1 MVNLYRSKVL
11 TLTYTSFLHI
21 EKGFAGE
28 RIMRKLLRF
37 DGINKKVSVLVTGVL
52 LISLLSISFMN
63 YQISKRE
70 LDRSNKIIL
79 SNAVHTVL
87 AQFERD
93 LSSIQNSEN
102 DWTLDGAQ
110 ENALAFIHKLHGITM
125 ASDATSGATSV
136 AENYSLFNYS
146 IDLGESGY
154 FYIIDSKGDIVF
166 HPFLTENLY
175 DLQSADGRYII
186 QEVIKN
192 AKQGGG
198 YVNYALKEDISIIVD
213 SKTVYANYFE
223 EWDWIVASVIYDTEL
238 ARGSHIILVYNLFG
252 LAISMAIAIAVTIL
266 ITRRITK
273 PIKKITK
280 ALYEVAN
287 GDLTVSKVHVRSMD
301 ETKMLGDSLNL
312 LIDRL
317 RNIMQ
322 LMKNS
327 SDGLNRFAENLSQS
341 SSIVSEST
349 TEVAKAISFMAL
361 SSEDQFR
368 ETTDSVRRVHELGD
382 DIDMTAKASIAIKT
396 VIQQS
401 MDLKEEGLSSVNDLK
416 EANHKN
422 NENIQKIEGIIE
434 GINEQSLAVGDITS
448 IITKIARQT
457 NLLAL
462 NASIEAARA
471 GEHGMGFAVVAD
483 EIRKLASET
492 ATATNHIRTRILEMQ
507 QQTDEAV
514 TFMSLNHQSM
524 DKINQRVTHTE
535 DVIGRISDGLQG
547 LVKDIN
553 LIVEKNLVIHDMKDD
568 IVTMLNLINNTAEE
582 NSATIEEISASSEEQ
597 SMTIL
602 GISESI
608 GTLYEMVQEL
618 NNLIHKFTI
627 ES

>member
-1 MVNLYRSKVL
+1 
-11 TLTYTSFLHI
+11 
-21 EKGFAGE
+21 
-28 RIMRKLLRF
+28 MRKLLRF
-37 DGINKKVSVLVTGVL
+37 DGINKKVCALVTGVL
-52 LISLLSISFMN
+52 LVSLLSISLLN
-63 YQISKRE
+63 YQISKKE

-87 AQFERD
+87 AQFERN
-93 LSSIQNSEN
+93 LSSIQNPEN
-102 DWTLDGAQ
+102 EWTMDGAQ
-110 ENALAFIHKLHGITM
+110 ENALAFIHKLHGMKIST
-125 ASDATSGATSV
+125 DATSGATSTG
-136 AENYSLFNYS
+136 EEYSLFNYA

-175 DLQSADGRYII
+175 DLQAVDGRYII
-186 QEVIKN
+186 QDIIQY

-198 YVNYALKEDISIIVD
+198 YINYALAEDISIIID

-238 ARGSHIILVYNLFG
+238 ARGSNIILQYNLFG
-252 LAISMAIAIAVTIL
+252 LVISMGIAIVVTIL
-266 ITRRITK
+266 ITRRITN

-280 ALYEVAN
+280 ALYKVAN
-287 GDLTVSKVHVRSMD
+287 GDLTVSKVNVKSMD

-317 RNIMQ
+317 RNIIQ
-322 LMKNS
+322 LLKNS
-327 SDGLNRFAENLSQS
+327 SDGLNRFAESLSQS
-341 SSIVSEST
+341 SNIVSEST
-349 TEVAKAISFMAL
+349 MEVAKAISSMAS

-368 ETTDSVRRVHELGD
+368 ETTDSVQRVQQLGD
-382 DIDMTAKASIAIKT
+382 DIDLTAKASVAIKS

-401 MDLKEEGLSSVNDLK
+401 MELKEEGLVSVNDLK
-416 EANHKN
+416 EANNEN
-422 NENIQKIEGIIE
+422 NENIDKIEEIIE
-434 GINEQSLAVGDITS
+434 GINEQSLAVGDITT

-524 DKINQRVTHTE
+524 DKINHRVVQTE
-535 DVIGRISDGLQG
+535 NVIGRISDGLQG
-547 LVKDIN
+547 LIEDVN
-553 LIVEKNLVIHDMKDD
+553 LIVEKNLAINDMKDD
-568 IVTMLNLINNTAEE
+568 IVTILNLVNDTAEE

-608 GTLYEMVQEL
+608 GTLYEMVQEV
-618 NNLIHKFTI
+618 NELIHKFTLENDQEKI
-627 ES
+627 